1 MGGDRA
7 QDAAGVSGGRILI
20 DPEFLSF
27 LACPICE
34 ERPPF
39 RVEGKTLICTLAGHK
54 FAVVDGV
61 PHLLP
66 EDVIDEREPVN
77 GG

>member
-7 QDAAGVSGGRILI
+7 QDAAGVSGDRNLI
-20 DPEFLSF
+20 DPEFLAL

-39 RVEGKTLICTLAGHK
+39 RLEDATLVCTMAGHK
-54 FAVVDGV
+54 FAVIDGI

-66 EDVIDEREPVN
+66 EDLIDEREAVN
-77 GG
+77 GR